1 MPSVISFLDAYLANS
16 ACKAPVSS
24 IHSMLGWHVNEE
36 NMIFLSHE
44 AITPEGIDLKSQYT
58 GTLDLTPKGSLDAWL
73 KIVSEEVM
81 GNIPLTLSLIIG
93 FSGIILGYLNHYMD
107 IGSLM
112 FALVGNSSSGKSTA
126 AILAA
131 SIWGNPSFDKGLI
144 TTMNA
149 TEQALVSFVSQAD
162 SHIVV
167 LDEAATGDRNS
178 FRRVLYQFCSG
189 RGRMRLNTDGEL
201 KETHSFNSVILTTSE
216 FPIVDDTAPNGI
228 RARVFQISEPLTK
241 SADNADR
248 IKECVYRN
256 YGCAGVKFAS
266 FVVKQ
271 KLESMISDY
280 NRAVKVLK
288 KYHSDSLYSFGG
300 LTDRVLSK
308 LAILLQCA
316 SYMNEC
322 FHFNLNKK
330 IIDYIV
336 KLEHSVATEADI
348 AEKALDCIAQYCST
362 Q

>member
-1 MPSVISFLDAYLANS
+1 
-16 ACKAPVSS
+16 
-24 IHSMLGWHVNEE
+24 
-36 NMIFLSHE
+36 MIFLSHE